1 MERGEGEMAENV
13 IELTD
18 AEFKAKVVDS
28 GEKFVVDFWAPWC
41 GPCQMVGPIVE
52 ELAAEYAGKVSFGKL
67 NVDAAQAT
75 AGEYG
80 VMSIPTL
87 LVFSGGKEAKRI
99 IGAQQKDALKAQIDS
114 ALGL

>member
-1 MERGEGEMAENV
+1 MAENV

-18 AEFKAKVVDS
+18 DDFKSKVIDS

-41 GPCQMVGPIVE
+41 GPCQIVGPIVE
-52 ELAAEYAGKVSFGKL
+52 ELAAEYAGKLSFGKL

-75 AGEYG
+75 AAEFG

-87 LVFSGGKEAKRI
+87 IVFAGGKEVKRV
-99 IGAQQKDALKAQIDS
+99 IGARPKDGIKSEID
-114 ALGL
+114 AVLGS